1 MPRRS
6 ILSATERESLFTIPA
21 VGDELI
27 RLYTFNEADLALI
40 RQHRGAQNRLG
51 FAVLLCY
58 MRYPGILLGVDAE
71 PSPHLLTMVANE
83 LKVPREAWNDYGRQR
98 AETRREH
105 LLELQATYGFQS
117 FTTLSNYRAA
127 VHSLGELA
135 MQSDKGIVLASALA
149 DSLRGKGV
157 LPATGTRSP
166 PWVATI
172 SVMRRVRLSPVC
184 RSLKRMDMRACALA
198 GMMFVAELP
207 TLMSVISILLG

>member
-157 LPATGTRSP
+157 L
-166 PWVATI
+166 
-172 SVMRRVRLSPVC
+172 LPVSYTHLTLPTSDQC
-184 RSLKRMDMRACALA
+184 RSRWS
-198 GMMFVAELP
+198 P
-207 TLMSVISILLG
+207 YH